1 MHRDAAATEPALL
14 LPAESSMSSEL
25 ENIINRHFSLA
36 RLLTNTSVSY
46 GLAKDFKEMIDKIIQ
61 RPSYKTSLGSDG
73 FPPLECSPCQQG
85 DDEHYLGLLGGEV
98 MQLHCQG
105 QELKK
110 ESVAILRQARVPD
123 RPCDWRQ
130 LLVKELWW

>member
-61 RPSYKTSLGSDG
+61 RPSYRTSLG
-73 FPPLECSPCQQG
+73 
-85 DDEHYLGLLGGEV
+85 DDERYLGLLGGEV